1 MKQRSTAFGL
11 LALLFTLAAP
21 GLALAQG
28 KTAVID
34 SAAVLDRCAEGQRAL
49 AAHRKQLEPDL
60 AELKRMEQQI
70 KKEMEA
76 LEKAQANE
84 KIKEVELSERR
95 RKLISAQQRLS
106 ERAAELQRSS
116 QEGEK
121 KALEPVRQR
130 LSATLRRIAAEEG
143 YEVVVERSTAPY
155 ARPDLDLTERVITM
169 MDGTK

>member
-1 MKQRSTAFGL
+1 MAFGL
-11 LALLFTLAAP
+11 LALLFTLSAP

-34 SAAVLDRCAEGQRAL
+34 SAAVLERCAEGQRAL
-49 AAHRKQLEPDL
+49 AAYRKQLEPDM

-76 LEKAQANE
+76 LEKAQAKE
-84 KIKEVELSERR
+84 KTREVELSERR
-95 RKLISAQQRLS
+95 RKLMVAQQRLIERTS
-106 ERAAELQRSS
+106 EFQRGI
-116 QEGEK
+116 QDGER

-130 LSATLRRIAAEEG
+130 LSGTLRRIAAEEG
-143 YEVVVERSTAPY
+143 YEVVVERSTTPY

-169 MDGTK
+169 MGATK